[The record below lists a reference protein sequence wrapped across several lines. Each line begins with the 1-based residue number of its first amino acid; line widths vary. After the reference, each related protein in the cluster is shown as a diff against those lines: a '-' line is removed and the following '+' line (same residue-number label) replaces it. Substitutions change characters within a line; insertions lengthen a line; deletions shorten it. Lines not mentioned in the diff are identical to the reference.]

1 MRQLISAIS
10 LICVFT
16 ISDASAQMKRWTDEN
31 GILHF
36 ENKSPTVPE
45 RLAQHPTAQV
55 NKRLERTYAG
65 FTLGDDAS
73 AFRAARRGFSSGADK
88 HGGEIFLFYP
98 KFLPSRATKG
108 TALFIDGRLA
118 LMEFVYRDY
127 ALDWD
132 STVKNTAAKYGEPR
146 RVVDKASW
154 TDGETGLVLKKDYS
168 GNISAS
174 IGDRGVMSKY
184 SERGA
189 SAPGF

>member
-1 MRQLISAIS
+1 MRQLITAIS

-118 LMEFVYRDY
+118 LE
-127 ALDWD
+127 LQ
-132 STVKNTAAKYGEPR
+132 
-146 RVVDKASW
+146 
-154 TDGETGLVLKKDYS
+154 
-168 GNISAS
+168 
-174 IGDRGVMSKY
+174 
-184 SERGA
+184 
-189 SAPGF
+189 

>member
-1 MRQLISAIS
+1 MR
-10 LICVFT
+10 
-16 ISDASAQMKRWTDEN
+16 
-31 GILHF
+31 
-36 ENKSPTVPE
+36 SPE
-45 RLAQHPTAQV
+45 GCAGPTGV
-55 NKRLERTYAG
+55 L
-65 FTLGDDAS
+65 
-73 AFRAARRGFSSGADK
+73 GFSSGADK

>member
-1 MRQLISAIS
+1 MRQLITAIS

-16 ISDASAQMKRWTDEN
+16 ISDVSAQMKQWTDEN

-45 RLAQHPTAQV
+45 RLAQQPTAQV

-132 STVKNTAAKYGEPR
+132 STVKNTASRCRQSFLDGWRNGAGSKKRLLGQHQCFDRRPR
-146 RVVDKASW
+146 RYVKI
-154 TDGETGLVLKKDYS
+154 L
-168 GNISAS
+168 
-174 IGDRGVMSKY
+174 
-184 SERGA
+184 
-189 SAPGF
+189 